1 MLKSRLSDSEETSMS
16 ESQSSMPDKRGFLYL
31 IAIIAMLTVL
41 LAANAGRSPLDIL
54 AYLGFTTA
62 ITYIFFG

>member
-1 MLKSRLSDSEETSMS
+1 MS
-16 ESQSSMPDKRGFLYL
+16 ERESSMPDKRGFLYL
-31 IAIIAMLTVL
+31 IAIIAALTVL